1 MAAGT
6 KSPSIASG
14 QRYGRL
20 TATEFFDRGAYG
32 HRWKFA
38 CECGTSDFICY
49 ASKVRLGRTSSC
61 GCIKAELATGR
72 PHLVAGR
79 LRSKTK
85 VDPITGCWEWTAS
98 KTSSGYGKI
107 FVVGK
112 LRAAHRVSYEMR
124 HGAIPN
130 GMRVLHRCD
139 NPACINPDHL
149 FLGSDADNVA
159 DMISK
164 GRQQKG
170 SRHYKAKLSENDVR
184 AIRSAKNET
193 PNNLAKQFGVT
204 AATISFIRSGKIW
217 KHV

>member
-1 MAAGT
+1 MAKKT
-6 KSPSIASG
+6 KLPPITPG

-20 TATEFFDRGAYG
+20 TATELFERRPHG
-32 HRWKFA
+32 HRWKFS
-38 CECGTSDFICY
+38 CECGTSDFICD
-49 ASKVRLGRTSSC
+49 ATRVKLGKTSSC
-61 GCIKAELATGR
+61 GCIKAEIATGR
-72 PHLVAGR
+72 PHLVANR

-85 VDPITGCWEWTAS
+85 IDPITGCWEWTAS

-107 FVVGK
+107 FVTGK
-112 LRAAHRVSYEMR
+112 LCGAHRVSYELR
-124 HGAIPN
+124 HGPIQS

-164 GRQQKG
+164 GRQQRGYK
-170 SRHYKAKLSENDVR
+170 HYRAKLSENDVR

-204 AATISFIRSGKIW
+204 ASTISFIRSGKIW

>member
-1 MAAGT
+1 MADGT
-6 KSPSIASG
+6 KLPPITPG

-20 TATEFFDRGAYG
+20 TAIEFFDRGAYG
-32 HRWKFA
+32 HRWKFS
-38 CECGTSDFICY
+38 CECGSLDFICY
-49 ASKVRLGRTSSC
+49 VSKVRHGHTSSC
-61 GCIKAELATGR
+61 GCIKSEIKTGR
-72 PHLVAGR
+72 PHLVADR

-85 VDPITGCWEWTAS
+85 IDRITGCWEWTAS

-107 FVVGK
+107 FVTGK
-112 LRAAHRVSYEMR
+112 LRGAHRVSYELH
-124 HGAIPN
+124 HGPIQD

-139 NPACINPDHL
+139 NPACINPEHL

-170 SRHYKAKLSENDVR
+170 SRHYKSKLSENDVL
-184 AIRSAKNET
+184 AIRSTKNKT
-193 PNNLAKQFGVT
+193 NQNLAEQFGVT
-204 AATISFIRSGKIW
+204 AATISFVRAGKIW